1 MITVDD
7 LRASLRKPKFGD
19 DELDSADNALL
30 QRYLAAAQSY
40 VKNAVGSDDAFLTD
54 PDNTTLYETVV
65 LAIAGAYYQN
75 PVAVVAGSAPVTVD
89 LVAGNLIGQLRARWE
104 VSQDGAISNTNQTGS
119 GGGAGESRG
128 GVRRW
133 G

>member
-1 MITVDD
+1 M
-7 LRASLRKPKFGD
+7 
-19 DELDSADNALL
+19 E
-30 QRYLAAAQSY
+30 AAEAY
-40 VKNAVGSDDAFLTD
+40 VKNAVGSDEAVLTD
-54 PDNTTLYETVV
+54 PDNTTRYETVV

-119 GGGAGESRG
+119 VDGAGDNRDG
-128 GVRRW
+128 LQR
-133 G
+133 